1 MKSRER
7 EGLSCLELY
16 IHIPFCVRKCAYCDF
31 LSFPSGEEERARYV
45 ERLTEEI
52 EEAGAVSGDYVV
64 TAIFLG
70 GGTPSVL
77 APEQTKRIL
86 QAVKENFYV
95 AEDAEITT
103 EVNPGT
109 ADKEKLRAWKQ
120 AGINRLSFGLQSAEN
135 RELQLLGRIHTME
148 EFLESYQTARE
159 AGFDNINIDLMSA
172 LPGQTVSSW
181 EKTLRTVAALQPE
194 HISAYSLI
202 IEEGTPFYQLFGEDE
217 DKQEEQRRRKEL
229 GVPELPDE
237 DAERRMYYDTEQ
249 ILKEAGY
256 HRYEIS
262 NYAKPGYECRH
273 NKGYWT
279 GTEYLGLGLGA
290 SSYIS
295 IRRKDGSDAK
305 ISASGEE
312 GRQERWRHN
321 KGYWTGTEYL
331 GLGLGAS
338 SYISIRR
345 KDGSDAKI
353 SASGEEGRQERWL
366 ERRSNVRDFK
376 TYLSFGRE
384 DFKAGRQIEEREAL
398 TEQARMEEFMFLGL
412 RLTEGISEAE
422 FFRRFNCTLEAVYGK
437 VLNELSRQELIER
450 YEREG
455 AAFWRLTRRG
465 IDVSN
470 YVLAEF
476 LME

>member
-31 LSFPSGEEERARYV
+31 LSFPSGGEERARYV

-77 APEQTKRIL
+77 APEQTERIL
-86 QAVKENFYV
+86 QAVKESFYV

-109 ADKEKLRAWKQ
+109 ADKEKLKAWKK

-135 RELQLLGRIHTME
+135 KELQFLGRIHTME
-148 EFLESYQTARE
+148 EFLESYQAARE

-237 DAERRMYYDTEQ
+237 GAERRMYYDTEQ

-262 NYAKPGYECRH
+262 NYAKPGYEC
-273 NKGYWT
+273 
-279 GTEYLGLGLGA
+279 
-290 SSYIS
+290 
-295 IRRKDGSDAK
+295 
-305 ISASGEE
+305 
-312 GRQERWRHN
+312 RHN

-422 FFRRFNCTLEAVYGK
+422 FFRRFSCTLETVYGD
-437 VLNELSRQELIER
+437 VLEGLARQELMER

-470 YVLAEF
+470 CVLAEF

>member
-1 MKSRER
+1 MKSREK
-7 EGLSCLELY
+7 EDLSCLELY

-31 LSFPSGEEERARYV
+31 LSFPSGEEERERYV

-52 EEAGAVSGDYVV
+52 EEAGAVSEGYVA
-64 TAIFLG
+64 TAIFFG

-77 APEQTKRIL
+77 TPKQTERIL
-86 QAVKENFYV
+86 NAVKKSFYV

-109 ADKEKLRAWKQ
+109 ADREKLEAWRQ
-120 AGINRLSFGLQSAEN
+120 AGINRLSFGLQSTEN
-135 RELQLLGRIHTME
+135 RELQYLGRIHTME
-148 EFLESYQTARE
+148 DFLESYRAARE
-159 AGFDNINIDLMSA
+159 AGFENINIDLMSA

-181 EKTLRTVAALQPE
+181 EKTLRTVVSLQPE

-202 IEEGTPFYQLFGEDE
+202 IEEGTPFWQLFGEDG
-217 DKQEEQRRRKEL
+217 DAAEEKKRRQSL
-229 GVPELPDE
+229 GIPELPDE
-237 DAERRMYYDTEQ
+237 DAERRMYYDTEW
-249 ILKEAGY
+249 ILGEAGY

-290 SSYIS
+290 SSYIN
-295 IRRKDGSDAK
+295 IRREKGEAAK
-305 ISASGEE
+305 ISASGKES
-312 GRQERWRHN
+312 GDRRQ
-321 KGYWTGTEYL
+321 
-331 GLGLGAS
+331 
-338 SYISIRR
+338 
-345 KDGSDAKI
+345 
-353 SASGEEGRQERWL
+353 L

-376 TYLSFGRE
+376 TYLSLTRE
-384 DFKAGRQIEEREAL
+384 DFRAGRQIEERELL
-398 TEQARMEEFMFLGL
+398 TNQAMMEEFMFLGL
-412 RLTEGISEAE
+412 RLTEGISEME
-422 FFRRFNCTLEAVYGK
+422 FFRRFSCTLETVYGD
-437 VLNELSRQELIER
+437 VLEKLAGQELMER

-455 AAFWRLTRRG
+455 AAFWRLTKRG

-470 YVLAEF
+470 CVLAEF

>member
-16 IHIPFCVRKCAYCDF
+16 IHIPFCIRKCAYCDF
-31 LSFPSGEEERARYV
+31 LSFPSEEEERARYV

-77 APEQTKRIL
+77 EPEQTKRIL
-86 QAVKENFYV
+86 QAVKESFYV

-109 ADKEKLRAWKQ
+109 ADKEKLKAWKQ
-120 AGINRLSFGLQSAEN
+120 VGINRLSFGLQSAEN

-249 ILKEAGY
+249 ILKEAEY

-290 SSYIS
+290 SSYI
-295 IRRKDGSDAK
+295 
-305 ISASGEE
+305 
-312 GRQERWRHN
+312 N
-321 KGYWTGTEYL
+321 
-331 GLGLGAS
+331 
-338 SYISIRR
+338 IRR

-384 DFKAGRQIEEREAL
+384 DFKAGRQIEKREAL

-422 FFRRFNCTLEAVYGK
+422 FFRRFSCTLEAVYGK
-437 VLNELSRQELIER
+437 VLDELGRQGLIEK
-450 YEREG
+450 YGREG
-455 AAFWRLTRRG
+455 AAFWHLTKRG

>member
-1 MKSRER
+1 MKSREK

-31 LSFPSGEEERARYV
+31 LSFPSGEEERERYV

-77 APEQTKRIL
+77 TPNQTERIL
-86 QAVKENFYV
+86 KAVKKSFYV
-95 AEDAEITT
+95 AKDAEITT

-109 ADKEKLRAWKQ
+109 ADREKLEAWRQ
-120 AGINRLSFGLQSAEN
+120 AGINRLSFGLQSTEN
-135 RELQLLGRIHTME
+135 RELQYLGRIHTME
-148 EFLESYQTARE
+148 DFLASYQAARE
-159 AGFDNINIDLMSA
+159 AGFENINIDLMSA

-181 EKTLRTVAALQPE
+181 EKTLRTVVSLQPE

-202 IEEGTPFYQLFGEDE
+202 IEEGTPFCQLFGGDE
-217 DKQEEQRRRKEL
+217 NEAEEKKRRQAL

-237 DAERRMYYDTEQ
+237 DAERRMYYDTER
-249 ILKEAGY
+249 ILGEAGY

-290 SSYIS
+290 SSYINV
-295 IRRKDGSDAK
+295 RRENGEAAK
-305 ISASGEE
+305 ISVTEE
-312 GRQERWRHN
+312 ESEAGRQ
-321 KGYWTGTEYL
+321 
-331 GLGLGAS
+331 
-338 SYISIRR
+338 
-345 KDGSDAKI
+345 
-353 SASGEEGRQERWL
+353 L
-366 ERRSNVRDFK
+366 ERRSNIRDFK
-376 TYLSFGRE
+376 EYLSLSRE
-384 DFKAGRQIEEREAL
+384 DFQAGRQIEERELL
-398 TEQARMEEFMFLGL
+398 TTQAQMEEFMFLGL
-412 RLTEGISEAE
+412 RLMEGISEE
-422 FFRRFNCTLEAVYGK
+422 KFFRRFSCTLETVYGDA
-437 VLNELSRQELIER
+437 LEELASQELLER

-455 AAFWRLTRRG
+455 AAFWHLTKRG

>member
-181 EKTLRTVAALQPE
+181 ETTLRTVAALQPE

-312 GRQERWRHN
+312 GRQERW
-321 KGYWTGTEYL
+321 
-331 GLGLGAS
+331 
-338 SYISIRR
+338 
-345 KDGSDAKI
+345 
-353 SASGEEGRQERWL
+353 L

-384 DFKAGRQIEEREAL
+384 DFKAGRQIEERELL
-398 TEQARMEEFMFLGL
+398 TNQAQMEEFMFLGL

-422 FFRRFNCTLEAVYGK
+422 FLRRFSCTLETVYGD
-437 VLNELSRQELIER
+437 VLQELARQELMER

-455 AAFWRLTRRG
+455 AAFWRLTKRG

-470 YVLAEF
+470 CVLAEF

>member
-1 MKSRER
+1 MKSRKKED
-7 EGLSCLELY
+7 LSCLELY

-31 LSFPSGEEERARYV
+31 LSFPSGEEERERYV

-52 EEAGAVSGDYVV
+52 EEAGAVSEGYVA
-64 TAIFLG
+64 TAIFFG

-77 APEQTKRIL
+77 TPKQTERIL
-86 QAVKENFYV
+86 NAVKKSFYV

-109 ADKEKLRAWKQ
+109 ADREKLEAWRQ
-120 AGINRLSFGLQSAEN
+120 AGINRLSFGLQSTEN
-135 RELQLLGRIHTME
+135 RELQYLGRIHTME
-148 EFLESYQTARE
+148 DFLESYRAARE
-159 AGFDNINIDLMSA
+159 AGFENINIDLMSA

-181 EKTLRTVAALQPE
+181 EKTLRTVVSLQPE

-202 IEEGTPFYQLFGEDE
+202 IEEGTPFCQLFGEDG
-217 DKQEEQRRRKEL
+217 DAAEEKKRRQSL
-229 GVPELPDE
+229 GIPELPDE
-237 DAERRMYYDTEQ
+237 DAERRMYYDTER
-249 ILKEAGY
+249 ILGEAGY

-290 SSYIS
+290 SSYIN
-295 IRRKDGSDAK
+295 IRREKGEAAK
-305 ISASGEE
+305 ISASGKES
-312 GRQERWRHN
+312 GDRRQ
-321 KGYWTGTEYL
+321 
-331 GLGLGAS
+331 
-338 SYISIRR
+338 
-345 KDGSDAKI
+345 
-353 SASGEEGRQERWL
+353 L

-376 TYLSFGRE
+376 TYLSLTRE
-384 DFKAGRQIEEREAL
+384 DFRAGRQIEERELL
-398 TEQARMEEFMFLGL
+398 TNQAMMEEFMFLGL
-412 RLTEGISEAE
+412 RLTEGISEME
-422 FFRRFNCTLEAVYGK
+422 FFRRFSCTLETVYGD
-437 VLNELSRQELIER
+437 VLEKLAGQELMER

-455 AAFWRLTRRG
+455 AAFWRLTKRG

-470 YVLAEF
+470 CVLAEF

>member
-1 MKSRER
+1 MKSREK
-7 EGLSCLELY
+7 EDLSCLELY

-31 LSFPSGEEERARYV
+31 LSFPSGEEERERYV

-52 EEAGAVSGDYVV
+52 EEAGAVSEGYVA
-64 TAIFLG
+64 TAIFFG

-77 APEQTKRIL
+77 TPKQTEHIL
-86 QAVKENFYV
+86 NAVKKSFYV

-109 ADKEKLRAWKQ
+109 ADREKLEAWRQ
-120 AGINRLSFGLQSAEN
+120 AGINRLSFGLQSTEN
-135 RELQLLGRIHTME
+135 RELQYLGRIHTME
-148 EFLESYQTARE
+148 DFLESYRAARE
-159 AGFDNINIDLMSA
+159 AGFENINIDLMSA

-181 EKTLRTVAALQPE
+181 EKTLRTVVSLQPE

-202 IEEGTPFYQLFGEDE
+202 IEEGTPFCQMFGEDG
-217 DKQEEQRRRKEL
+217 DAAEEKKRRQSL
-229 GVPELPDE
+229 GIPELPDE
-237 DAERRMYYDTEQ
+237 DAERRMYYDTER
-249 ILKEAGY
+249 ILGEAGY

-290 SSYIS
+290 SSYIN
-295 IRRKDGSDAK
+295 IRREKGEAAK
-305 ISASGEE
+305 ISASGKES
-312 GRQERWRHN
+312 GDRRQ
-321 KGYWTGTEYL
+321 
-331 GLGLGAS
+331 
-338 SYISIRR
+338 
-345 KDGSDAKI
+345 
-353 SASGEEGRQERWL
+353 L

-376 TYLSFGRE
+376 TYLSLTRD
-384 DFKAGRQIEEREAL
+384 DFRAGRQIEERELL
-398 TEQARMEEFMFLGL
+398 TNQAMMEEFMFLGL
-412 RLTEGISEAE
+412 RLTEGISEME
-422 FFRRFNCTLEAVYGK
+422 FFRRFSCALETVYGD
-437 VLNELSRQELIER
+437 VLEKLAGQELMER

-470 YVLAEF
+470 CVLAEF

>member
-16 IHIPFCVRKCAYCDF
+16 IHIPFCIRKCAYCDF

-77 APEQTKRIL
+77 EPEQTKRIL
-86 QAVKENFYV
+86 QAVKESFYV

-279 GTEYLGLGLGA
+279 GTEYLGLGLG
-290 SSYIS
+290 S
-295 IRRKDGSDAK
+295 
-305 ISASGEE
+305 
-312 GRQERWRHN
+312 
-321 KGYWTGTEYL
+321 
-331 GLGLGAS
+331 S

-422 FFRRFNCTLEAVYGK
+422 FFRRFSCTLEAVYGK
-437 VLNELSRQELIER
+437 VLDELGRQGLIEK
-450 YEREG
+450 YGREG
-455 AAFWRLTRRG
+455 AAFWRLTKRG

>member
-1 MKSRER
+1 MKSRKKED
-7 EGLSCLELY
+7 LSCLELY

-31 LSFPSGEEERARYV
+31 LSFPSGEEERERYV

-52 EEAGAVSGDYVV
+52 EEAGAVSEGYVA
-64 TAIFLG
+64 TAIFFG

-77 APEQTKRIL
+77 TPKQTERIL
-86 QAVKENFYV
+86 NAVKKSFYV

-109 ADKEKLRAWKQ
+109 ADREKLEAWRQ
-120 AGINRLSFGLQSAEN
+120 AGINRLSFGLQSTEN
-135 RELQLLGRIHTME
+135 RELQYLGRIHTME
-148 EFLESYQTARE
+148 DFLESYRAARE
-159 AGFDNINIDLMSA
+159 AGFENINIDLMSA

-181 EKTLRTVAALQPE
+181 EKTLRTVVSLQPE

-202 IEEGTPFYQLFGEDE
+202 IEEGTPFCQLFGEDG
-217 DKQEEQRRRKEL
+217 DAAEEKKRRQSL
-229 GVPELPDE
+229 GIPELPDE
-237 DAERRMYYDTEQ
+237 DAERRMYYDTER
-249 ILKEAGY
+249 ILGEAGY

-290 SSYIS
+290 SSYIN
-295 IRRKDGSDAK
+295 IRREKGEAAK
-305 ISASGEE
+305 ISASGKES
-312 GRQERWRHN
+312 GDRRQ
-321 KGYWTGTEYL
+321 
-331 GLGLGAS
+331 
-338 SYISIRR
+338 
-345 KDGSDAKI
+345 
-353 SASGEEGRQERWL
+353 L

-376 TYLSFGRE
+376 TYLSLTRE
-384 DFKAGRQIEEREAL
+384 DFRAGRQIEERAL
-398 TEQARMEEFMFLGL
+398 LTSQAQMEEFMFLGL
-412 RLTEGISEAE
+412 RLTEGISEME
-422 FFRRFNCTLEAVYGK
+422 FFRRFSCALETVYGD
-437 VLNELSRQELIER
+437 VLEKLAGQELMER

-455 AAFWRLTRRG
+455 AAFWRLTKRG

-470 YVLAEF
+470 CVLAEF

>member
-1 MKSRER
+1 MKSREK
-7 EGLSCLELY
+7 EDLSCLELY

-31 LSFPSGEEERARYV
+31 LSFPSGEEERERYV

-52 EEAGAVSGDYVV
+52 EEAGAVSEGYVA
-64 TAIFLG
+64 TAIFFG

-77 APEQTKRIL
+77 TPKQTERIL
-86 QAVKENFYV
+86 EAMKKSFYV

-109 ADKEKLRAWKQ
+109 ADREKLEAWRQ
-120 AGINRLSFGLQSAEN
+120 AGINRLSFGLQSTEN
-135 RELQLLGRIHTME
+135 RELQYLGRIHTME
-148 EFLESYQTARE
+148 DFLESYRAARE
-159 AGFDNINIDLMSA
+159 AGFENINIDLMSA

-181 EKTLRTVAALQPE
+181 EKTLRTVVSLQPE

-202 IEEGTPFYQLFGEDE
+202 IEEGTSFCQLFGEDG
-217 DKQEEQRRRKEL
+217 DAAEEKKRRQSL
-229 GVPELPDE
+229 GIPELPDE
-237 DAERRMYYDTEQ
+237 DAERRMYYDTER
-249 ILKEAGY
+249 ILGEAGY

-290 SSYIS
+290 SSYIN
-295 IRRKDGSDAK
+295 IRREKGDAAK
-305 ISASGEE
+305 MSASGEE
-312 GRQERWRHN
+312 SGDRRQ
-321 KGYWTGTEYL
+321 
-331 GLGLGAS
+331 
-338 SYISIRR
+338 
-345 KDGSDAKI
+345 
-353 SASGEEGRQERWL
+353 L

-376 TYLSFGRE
+376 TYLSLTRE
-384 DFKAGRQIEEREAL
+384 DFRAGRQIEERAL
-398 TEQARMEEFMFLGL
+398 LTSQAQMEEFMFLGL

-422 FFRRFNCTLEAVYGK
+422 FLRRFSCALKTVYGD
-437 VLNELSRQELIER
+437 VLEELARQELMER

-455 AAFWRLTRRG
+455 AAFWRLTKRG

-470 YVLAEF
+470 CVLAEF

>member
-1 MKSRER
+1 M
-7 EGLSCLELY
+7 
-16 IHIPFCVRKCAYCDF
+16 
-31 LSFPSGEEERARYV
+31 

-70 GGTPSVL
+70 GGTSSVL
-77 APEQTKRIL
+77 APEQTERIL

-109 ADKEKLRAWKQ
+109 ADKEKLKAWKQ
-120 AGINRLSFGLQSAEN
+120 VGINRLSFGLQSAEN
-135 RELQLLGRIHTME
+135 KELQFLGRIHTME
-148 EFLESYQTARE
+148 EFLESYQAARE

-312 GRQERWRHN
+312 GRQERW
-321 KGYWTGTEYL
+321 
-331 GLGLGAS
+331 
-338 SYISIRR
+338 
-345 KDGSDAKI
+345 
-353 SASGEEGRQERWL
+353 L

-422 FFRRFNCTLEAVYGK
+422 FFRRFSCTLEAVYGK
-437 VLNELSRQELIER
+437 VLDELGRQGLIEK
-450 YEREG
+450 YGREG
-455 AAFWRLTRRG
+455 AAFWRLTKRG

>member
-1 MKSRER
+1 MKSREK
-7 EGLSCLELY
+7 EDLSCLELY

-31 LSFPSGEEERARYV
+31 LSFPSGEEERERYV

-52 EEAGAVSGDYVV
+52 EEAGAVSEGYVA
-64 TAIFLG
+64 TAIFFG

-77 APEQTKRIL
+77 TPKQTERIL
-86 QAVKENFYV
+86 NAVKKSFYV

-109 ADKEKLRAWKQ
+109 ADREKLEAWRQ
-120 AGINRLSFGLQSAEN
+120 AGINRLSFGLQSTEN
-135 RELQLLGRIHTME
+135 RELQYLGRIHTME
-148 EFLESYQTARE
+148 DFLESYRAARE
-159 AGFDNINIDLMSA
+159 AGFENINIDLMSA

-181 EKTLRTVAALQPE
+181 EKTLRTVVSLQPE

-202 IEEGTPFYQLFGEDE
+202 IEEGTPFCQLFGEDG
-217 DKQEEQRRRKEL
+217 DAAEEKKRRQSL
-229 GVPELPDE
+229 GIPELPDE
-237 DAERRMYYDTEQ
+237 DAERRMYYDTER
-249 ILKEAGY
+249 ILGEAGY

-290 SSYIS
+290 SSYIN
-295 IRRKDGSDAK
+295 IRREKGEAAK
-305 ISASGEE
+305 ISASGKES
-312 GRQERWRHN
+312 GDRRQ
-321 KGYWTGTEYL
+321 
-331 GLGLGAS
+331 
-338 SYISIRR
+338 
-345 KDGSDAKI
+345 
-353 SASGEEGRQERWL
+353 L

-376 TYLSFGRE
+376 TYLSLTRE
-384 DFKAGRQIEEREAL
+384 DFRAGRQIEERELL
-398 TEQARMEEFMFLGL
+398 TNQAQMEEFMFLGL
-412 RLTEGISEAE
+412 RLTEGISEEE
-422 FFRRFNCTLEAVYGK
+422 FFRRFSCTLETVYGD
-437 VLNELSRQELIER
+437 VLQELARQELMER

-455 AAFWRLTRRG
+455 AAFWRLTKRG

-470 YVLAEF
+470 CVLAEF

>member
-1 MKSRER
+1 MKSREK
-7 EGLSCLELY
+7 EDLSCLELY

-31 LSFPSGEEERARYV
+31 LSFPSGEEERERYV

-52 EEAGAVSGDYVV
+52 EEAGAVSEGYVA
-64 TAIFLG
+64 TAIFFG

-77 APEQTKRIL
+77 TPKQTERIL
-86 QAVKENFYV
+86 NAVKKSFYV

-109 ADKEKLRAWKQ
+109 ADREKLEAWRQ
-120 AGINRLSFGLQSAEN
+120 AGINRLSFGLQSTEN
-135 RELQLLGRIHTME
+135 RELQYLGRIHTME
-148 EFLESYQTARE
+148 DFLESYRAARE
-159 AGFDNINIDLMSA
+159 AGFENINIDLMSA

-181 EKTLRTVAALQPE
+181 EKTLRTVVSLQPE

-202 IEEGTPFYQLFGEDE
+202 IEEGTPFCQMFGEDG
-217 DKQEEQRRRKEL
+217 DAAEEKKRRQSL
-229 GVPELPDE
+229 GIPELPDE
-237 DAERRMYYDTEQ
+237 DAERRMYYDTER
-249 ILKEAGY
+249 ILGEAGY

-290 SSYIS
+290 SSYIN
-295 IRRKDGSDAK
+295 IRREKGEAAK
-305 ISASGEE
+305 ISASGKES
-312 GRQERWRHN
+312 GDRRQ
-321 KGYWTGTEYL
+321 
-331 GLGLGAS
+331 
-338 SYISIRR
+338 
-345 KDGSDAKI
+345 
-353 SASGEEGRQERWL
+353 L

-376 TYLSFGRE
+376 TYLSLTRD
-384 DFKAGRQIEEREAL
+384 DFRAGRQIEERELL
-398 TEQARMEEFMFLGL
+398 TNQAMMEEFMFLGL
-412 RLTEGISEAE
+412 RLTEGISEME
-422 FFRRFNCTLEAVYGK
+422 FFRRFSCALETVYGD
-437 VLNELSRQELIER
+437 VLEKLAGQELMER

-455 AAFWRLTRRG
+455 AAFWRLTKRG

-470 YVLAEF
+470 CVLAEF

>member
-16 IHIPFCVRKCAYCDF
+16 IHIPFCIRKCAYCDF

-77 APEQTKRIL
+77 EPEQTKRIL
-86 QAVKENFYV
+86 QAVKESFYV

-135 RELQLLGRIHTME
+135 KELQFLGRIHTME
-148 EFLESYQTARE
+148 EFLESYQAARE

-279 GTEYLGLGLGA
+279 GTEYLGLGLG
-290 SSYIS
+290 S
-295 IRRKDGSDAK
+295 
-305 ISASGEE
+305 
-312 GRQERWRHN
+312 
-321 KGYWTGTEYL
+321 
-331 GLGLGAS
+331 S

-384 DFKAGRQIEEREAL
+384 DFKVGRQIEEREAL

-422 FFRRFNCTLEAVYGK
+422 FFRRFSCTLEAVYGK
-437 VLNELSRQELIER
+437 VLDELGRQGLIEK
-450 YEREG
+450 YGREG
-455 AAFWRLTRRG
+455 AAFWRLTKRG

>member
-1 MKSRER
+1 MKSREK
-7 EGLSCLELY
+7 EDLSCLELY

-31 LSFPSGEEERARYV
+31 LSFPSGEEERERYV

-70 GGTPSVL
+70 GGTSSVL
-77 APEQTKRIL
+77 APEQTERIL

-109 ADKEKLRAWKQ
+109 ADKEKLKAWKQ
-120 AGINRLSFGLQSAEN
+120 VGINRLSFGLQSAEN
-135 RELQLLGRIHTME
+135 KELQFLGRIHTME
-148 EFLESYQTARE
+148 EFLESYQAARE

-312 GRQERWRHN
+312 GRQERW
-321 KGYWTGTEYL
+321 
-331 GLGLGAS
+331 
-338 SYISIRR
+338 
-345 KDGSDAKI
+345 
-353 SASGEEGRQERWL
+353 L

-422 FFRRFNCTLEAVYGK
+422 FFRRFSCTLEAVYGK
-437 VLNELSRQELIER
+437 VLDELGRQGLIER

>member
-77 APEQTKRIL
+77 EPEQTKRIL
-86 QAVKENFYV
+86 QAVKESFYV

-312 GRQERWRHN
+312 GRQERW
-321 KGYWTGTEYL
+321 
-331 GLGLGAS
+331 
-338 SYISIRR
+338 
-345 KDGSDAKI
+345 
-353 SASGEEGRQERWL
+353 L

-384 DFKAGRQIEEREAL
+384 DFKAGRRIEERETL

-422 FFRRFNCTLEAVYGK
+422 FFRRFSCTLETVYGD
-437 VLNELSRQELIER
+437 VLEGLARQGLIEK
-450 YEREG
+450 YGREG
-455 AAFWRLTRRG
+455 AAFWRLTKRG

>member
-1 MKSRER
+1 MKSRKKED
-7 EGLSCLELY
+7 LSCLELY

-31 LSFPSGEEERARYV
+31 LSFPSGEEERERYV

-52 EEAGAVSGDYVV
+52 EEAGAVSEGYVA
-64 TAIFLG
+64 TAIFFG

-77 APEQTKRIL
+77 TPKQTERIL
-86 QAVKENFYV
+86 NAVKKSFYV

-109 ADKEKLRAWKQ
+109 ADREKLEAWRQ
-120 AGINRLSFGLQSAEN
+120 AGINRLSFGLQSTEN
-135 RELQLLGRIHTME
+135 RELQYLGRIHTME
-148 EFLESYQTARE
+148 DFLESYRAARE
-159 AGFDNINIDLMSA
+159 AGFENINIDLMSA

-181 EKTLRTVAALQPE
+181 EKTLRTVVSLQPE

-202 IEEGTPFYQLFGEDE
+202 IEEGTPFCQLFGEDG
-217 DKQEEQRRRKEL
+217 DAAEEKKRRQSL
-229 GVPELPDE
+229 GIPELPDE
-237 DAERRMYYDTEQ
+237 DAERRMYYDTER
-249 ILKEAGY
+249 ILGEAGY

-290 SSYIS
+290 SSYIN
-295 IRRKDGSDAK
+295 IRREKGEAAK
-305 ISASGEE
+305 ISASGKES
-312 GRQERWRHN
+312 GDRRQ
-321 KGYWTGTEYL
+321 
-331 GLGLGAS
+331 
-338 SYISIRR
+338 
-345 KDGSDAKI
+345 
-353 SASGEEGRQERWL
+353 L

-376 TYLSFGRE
+376 TYLSLTRE
-384 DFKAGRQIEEREAL
+384 DFRAGRQIEERELL
-398 TEQARMEEFMFLGL
+398 TNQAMMEEFMFLGL
-412 RLTEGISEAE
+412 RLTEGISEME
-422 FFRRFNCTLEAVYGK
+422 FFRRFSCALETVYGD
-437 VLNELSRQELIER
+437 VLEKLARQELMER

-455 AAFWRLTRRG
+455 AAFWRLTKRG

-470 YVLAEF
+470 CVLAEF

>member
-86 QAVKENFYV
+86 QAVKESFYV

-109 ADKEKLRAWKQ
+109 ADKEKLKAWKQ

-135 RELQLLGRIHTME
+135 KELQFLGRIHTME
-148 EFLESYQTARE
+148 EFLESYQAARE

-312 GRQERWRHN
+312 GRQERW
-321 KGYWTGTEYL
+321 
-331 GLGLGAS
+331 
-338 SYISIRR
+338 
-345 KDGSDAKI
+345 
-353 SASGEEGRQERWL
+353 L

-384 DFKAGRQIEEREAL
+384 DFKAGRQIEERETL

-422 FFRRFNCTLEAVYGK
+422 FFRRFSCTLETVYGD
-437 VLNELSRQELIER
+437 VLEGLARQGLIEK
-450 YEREG
+450 YGREG
-455 AAFWRLTRRG
+455 AAFWRLTKRG

>member
-1 MKSRER
+1 MKSREKGR
-7 EGLSCLELY
+7 LSCLELY

-31 LSFPSGEEERARYV
+31 LSFPSGEEERERYV
-45 ERLTEEI
+45 ECLTEEI
-52 EEAGAVSGDYVV
+52 EEAGAVSGRYVV

-77 APEQTKRIL
+77 TPEQTKGIL
-86 QAVKENFYV
+86 EAVKKSFYV

-103 EVNPGT
+103 EANPGT
-109 ADKEKLRAWKQ
+109 ADGNKFRAWKQ
-120 AGINRLSFGLQSAEN
+120 AGINRLSFGLQSTEN
-135 RELQLLGRIHTME
+135 KELQCLGRIHTME
-148 EFLESYQTARE
+148 DFLESYQAARE

-181 EKTLRTVAALQPE
+181 EKTLRTVVKLRPE

-202 IEEGTPFYQLFGEDE
+202 IEEGTPFYWLFGGDGDE
-217 DKQEEQRRRKEL
+217 MEEQKRRQTL
-229 GVPELPDE
+229 GIPDLPDE
-237 DAERRMYYDTEQ
+237 DAERRMYYETER

-262 NYAKPGYECRH
+262 NYAKPGYECCH

-290 SSYIS
+290 SSYVN
-295 IRRKDGSDAK
+295 RRGE
-305 ISASGEE
+305 IPLSGETKKE
-312 GRQERWRHN
+312 DGRER
-321 KGYWTGTEYL
+321 
-331 GLGLGAS
+331 
-338 SYISIRR
+338 
-345 KDGSDAKI
+345 
-353 SASGEEGRQERWL
+353 QM
-366 ERRSNVRDFK
+366 ERRSNIRDFK
-376 TYLSFGRE
+376 TYLSLSRE
-384 DFKAGRQIEEREAL
+384 DFRAERQVAEREIL

-412 RLTEGISEAE
+412 RLTEGISEE
-422 FFRRFNCTLEAVYGK
+422 RFFRLFGRSLDDVYGK
-437 VLNELSRQELIER
+437 VLNELTCQELIEQ
-450 YEREG
+450 YERDDTV
-455 AAFWRLTRRG
+455 FWRLTKRG

>member
-1 MKSRER
+1 MKSREK
-7 EGLSCLELY
+7 EDLSCLELY

-31 LSFPSGEEERARYV
+31 LSFPSGEEERERYV

-52 EEAGAVSGDYVV
+52 EEAGAVSEGYVA
-64 TAIFLG
+64 TAIFFG

-77 APEQTKRIL
+77 TPKQTERIL
-86 QAVKENFYV
+86 NAVKKSFYV

-109 ADKEKLRAWKQ
+109 ADREKLEAWRQ
-120 AGINRLSFGLQSAEN
+120 AGINRLSFGLQSTEN
-135 RELQLLGRIHTME
+135 RELQYLGRIHTME
-148 EFLESYQTARE
+148 DFLESYRAARE
-159 AGFDNINIDLMSA
+159 AGFENINIDLMSA

-181 EKTLRTVAALQPE
+181 EKTLRTVVSLQPE

-202 IEEGTPFYQLFGEDE
+202 IEEGTPFCQLFGEDG
-217 DKQEEQRRRKEL
+217 DAAEEKKRRQSL
-229 GVPELPDE
+229 GIPELPDE
-237 DAERRMYYDTEQ
+237 DAERRMYYDTER
-249 ILKEAGY
+249 ILGEAGY

-290 SSYIS
+290 SSYIN
-295 IRRKDGSDAK
+295 IRREKGEAAK
-305 ISASGEE
+305 ISASGKES
-312 GRQERWRHN
+312 GDRRQ
-321 KGYWTGTEYL
+321 
-331 GLGLGAS
+331 
-338 SYISIRR
+338 
-345 KDGSDAKI
+345 
-353 SASGEEGRQERWL
+353 L

-376 TYLSFGRE
+376 TYLSLTRD
-384 DFKAGRQIEEREAL
+384 DFRAGRQIEERELL
-398 TEQARMEEFMFLGL
+398 TNQAQMEEFMFLGL
-412 RLTEGISEAE
+412 RLTEGISEEE
-422 FFRRFNCTLEAVYGK
+422 FFRRFSCTLETVYGD
-437 VLNELSRQELIER
+437 VLQELAGQELMER

-455 AAFWRLTRRG
+455 AAFWRLTKRG

-470 YVLAEF
+470 CVLAEF

>member
-16 IHIPFCVRKCAYCDF
+16 IHIPFCIRKCAYCDF

-86 QAVKENFYV
+86 QAVKESFYV

-109 ADKEKLRAWKQ
+109 AGKEKLNSWKQ

-135 RELQLLGRIHTME
+135 KELQFLGRIHTME
-148 EFLESYQTARE
+148 EFLESYQAARE

-217 DKQEEQRRRKEL
+217 DKQEEWRRRKEL

-312 GRQERWRHN
+312 
-321 KGYWTGTEYL
+321 
-331 GLGLGAS
+331 
-338 SYISIRR
+338 
-345 KDGSDAKI
+345 D
-353 SASGEEGRQERWL
+353 RQERWL

-376 TYLSFGRE
+376 TYLSLGRE
-384 DFKAGRQIEEREAL
+384 DFKAERQIEERETL

>member
-1 MKSRER
+1 MKSREKGR
-7 EGLSCLELY
+7 LSCLELY

-31 LSFPSGEEERARYV
+31 LSFPSGEEERERYV
-45 ERLTEEI
+45 ECLTEEI
-52 EEAGAVSGDYVV
+52 EEAGAVSGRYVV

-77 APEQTKRIL
+77 TPEQTKGIL
-86 QAVKENFYV
+86 EAVKKSFYV

-103 EVNPGT
+103 EANPGT
-109 ADKEKLRAWKQ
+109 ADGNKFRAWKQ
-120 AGINRLSFGLQSAEN
+120 AGINRLSFGLQSTEN
-135 RELQLLGRIHTME
+135 KELQCLGRIHTME
-148 EFLESYQTARE
+148 DFLESYQAARE

-181 EKTLRTVAALQPE
+181 EKTLRTVVKLRPE

-202 IEEGTPFYQLFGEDE
+202 IEEGTPFYWLFGGDGDE
-217 DKQEEQRRRKEL
+217 MEEQKRRQTL
-229 GVPELPDE
+229 GIPDLPDE
-237 DAERRMYYDTEQ
+237 DAERRMYYETER

-262 NYAKPGYECRH
+262 NYAKPGYECCH

-290 SSYIS
+290 SSYVN
-295 IRRKDGSDAK
+295 RRGE
-305 ISASGEE
+305 IPLSGETKKQD
-312 GRQERWRHN
+312 GRER
-321 KGYWTGTEYL
+321 
-331 GLGLGAS
+331 
-338 SYISIRR
+338 
-345 KDGSDAKI
+345 
-353 SASGEEGRQERWL
+353 QM
-366 ERRSNVRDFK
+366 ERRSNIRDFK
-376 TYLSFGRE
+376 TYLSLSRE
-384 DFKAGRQIEEREAL
+384 DFRAERQVAEREIL

-412 RLTEGISEAE
+412 RLTEGISEE
-422 FFRRFNCTLEAVYGK
+422 RFFRLFGRSLDDVYGK
-437 VLNELSRQELIER
+437 VLNELTCQELIEQ
-450 YEREG
+450 YERDDTV
-455 AAFWRLTRRG
+455 FWRLTKRG

>member
-1 MKSRER
+1 MKSREK
-7 EGLSCLELY
+7 EDLSCLELY

-31 LSFPSGEEERARYV
+31 LSFPSGEEERERYV

-52 EEAGAVSGDYVV
+52 EEAGAVSEGYVA
-64 TAIFLG
+64 TAIFFG

-77 APEQTKRIL
+77 TPKQTERIL
-86 QAVKENFYV
+86 NAVKKSFYV

-109 ADKEKLRAWKQ
+109 ADREKLEAWRQ
-120 AGINRLSFGLQSAEN
+120 AGINRLSFGLQSTEN
-135 RELQLLGRIHTME
+135 RELQYLGRIHTME
-148 EFLESYQTARE
+148 DFLESYRAARE
-159 AGFDNINIDLMSA
+159 AGFENINIDLMSA

-181 EKTLRTVAALQPE
+181 EKTLRTVVSLQPE

-202 IEEGTPFYQLFGEDE
+202 IEEGTPFCQMFGEDG
-217 DKQEEQRRRKEL
+217 DAAEEKKRRQSL
-229 GVPELPDE
+229 GIPELPDE
-237 DAERRMYYDTEQ
+237 DAERRMYYDTER
-249 ILKEAGY
+249 ILGEAGY

-290 SSYIS
+290 SSYIN
-295 IRRKDGSDAK
+295 IRREKGEAAK
-305 ISASGEE
+305 ISASGKES
-312 GRQERWRHN
+312 GDRRQ
-321 KGYWTGTEYL
+321 
-331 GLGLGAS
+331 
-338 SYISIRR
+338 
-345 KDGSDAKI
+345 
-353 SASGEEGRQERWL
+353 L

-376 TYLSFGRE
+376 TYLSLTRE
-384 DFKAGRQIEEREAL
+384 DFRAGRQIEERAL
-398 TEQARMEEFMFLGL
+398 LTNQAMMEEFMFLGL
-412 RLTEGISEAE
+412 RLTEGISEME
-422 FFRRFNCTLEAVYGK
+422 FFRRFSCTLETVYGD
-437 VLNELSRQELIER
+437 VLEKLAGQELMER

-455 AAFWRLTRRG
+455 AAFWRLTKRG

-470 YVLAEF
+470 CVLAEF

>member
-1 MKSRER
+1 MKSREK
-7 EGLSCLELY
+7 EDLSCLELY

-31 LSFPSGEEERARYV
+31 LSFPSGEEERERYV

-52 EEAGAVSGDYVV
+52 EEAGAVSEGYVA
-64 TAIFLG
+64 TAIFFG

-77 APEQTKRIL
+77 TPKQTERIL
-86 QAVKENFYV
+86 NAVKKSFYV

-109 ADKEKLRAWKQ
+109 ADREKLEAWRQ
-120 AGINRLSFGLQSAEN
+120 AGINRLSFGLQSTEN
-135 RELQLLGRIHTME
+135 RELQYLGRIHTME
-148 EFLESYQTARE
+148 DFLESYRAARE
-159 AGFDNINIDLMSA
+159 AGFENINIDLMSA

-181 EKTLRTVAALQPE
+181 EKTLRTVVSLQPE

-202 IEEGTPFYQLFGEDE
+202 IEEGTPFCQLFGEDG
-217 DKQEEQRRRKEL
+217 DAAEEKNRRQSL
-229 GVPELPDE
+229 GIPELPDE
-237 DAERRMYYDTEQ
+237 DAERRMYYDTER
-249 ILKEAGY
+249 ILGEAGY

-290 SSYIS
+290 SSYIN
-295 IRRKDGSDAK
+295 IRREKGEAAK
-305 ISASGEE
+305 ISASGKES
-312 GRQERWRHN
+312 GDRRQ
-321 KGYWTGTEYL
+321 
-331 GLGLGAS
+331 
-338 SYISIRR
+338 
-345 KDGSDAKI
+345 
-353 SASGEEGRQERWL
+353 L

-376 TYLSFGRE
+376 TYLSLTRE
-384 DFKAGRQIEEREAL
+384 DFRAGRQIEERELL
-398 TEQARMEEFMFLGL
+398 TNQAMMEEFMFLGL
-412 RLTEGISEAE
+412 RLTEGISEME
-422 FFRRFNCTLEAVYGK
+422 FFRRFSCTLETVYGD
-437 VLNELSRQELIER
+437 VLEKLAGQELMER

-455 AAFWRLTRRG
+455 AAFWRLTKRG

-470 YVLAEF
+470 CVLAEF

>member
-1 MKSRER
+1 MKSREK
-7 EGLSCLELY
+7 EDLSCLELY

-31 LSFPSGEEERARYV
+31 LSFPSGEEERERYV

-52 EEAGAVSGDYVV
+52 EEAGAVSEGYVA
-64 TAIFLG
+64 TAIFFG

-77 APEQTKRIL
+77 TPKQTERIL
-86 QAVKENFYV
+86 NAVKKSFYV

-109 ADKEKLRAWKQ
+109 ADREKLEAWRQ
-120 AGINRLSFGLQSAEN
+120 AGINRLSFGLQSTEN
-135 RELQLLGRIHTME
+135 RELQYLGRIHTME
-148 EFLESYQTARE
+148 DFLESYRAARE
-159 AGFDNINIDLMSA
+159 AGFENINIDLMSA

-181 EKTLRTVAALQPE
+181 EKTLRTVVSLQPE

-202 IEEGTPFYQLFGEDE
+202 IEEGTPFCQLFGEDG
-217 DKQEEQRRRKEL
+217 DAAEEKKRRQSL
-229 GVPELPDE
+229 GIPELPDE
-237 DAERRMYYDTEQ
+237 DAERRMYYDTER
-249 ILKEAGY
+249 ILGEAGY

-290 SSYIS
+290 SSYIN
-295 IRRKDGSDAK
+295 IRREKGEAAK
-305 ISASGEE
+305 ISASGKES
-312 GRQERWRHN
+312 GDRRQ
-321 KGYWTGTEYL
+321 
-331 GLGLGAS
+331 
-338 SYISIRR
+338 
-345 KDGSDAKI
+345 
-353 SASGEEGRQERWL
+353 L

-376 TYLSFGRE
+376 TYLSLTRD
-384 DFKAGRQIEEREAL
+384 DFRAGRQIEERELL
-398 TEQARMEEFMFLGL
+398 TNQAMMEEFMFLGL
-412 RLTEGISEAE
+412 RLTEGISEME
-422 FFRRFNCTLEAVYGK
+422 FFRRFSCALETVYGD
-437 VLNELSRQELIER
+437 VLEKLAGQELMER

-455 AAFWRLTRRG
+455 AAFWRLTKRG

-470 YVLAEF
+470 CVLAEF

>member
-16 IHIPFCVRKCAYCDF
+16 IHIPFCIRKCVYCDF

-109 ADKEKLRAWKQ
+109 ADKEKLKAWKQ
-120 AGINRLSFGLQSAEN
+120 VGINRLSFGLQSAEN
-135 RELQLLGRIHTME
+135 KELQFLGRIHTME
-148 EFLESYQTARE
+148 EFLESYQAARE

-229 GVPELPDE
+229 GVSELPDE

-290 SSYIS
+290 ASYTG
-295 IRRKDGSDAK
+295 IRRKDGSDEK
-305 ISASGEE
+305 V
-312 GRQERWRHN
+312 
-321 KGYWTGTEYL
+321 
-331 GLGLGAS
+331 
-338 SYISIRR
+338 
-345 KDGSDAKI
+345 

-366 ERRSNVRDFK
+366 ERRSNVKDFK
-376 TYLSFGRE
+376 TYLSLSRE
-384 DFKAGRQIEEREAL
+384 DFKAGRQIEERELL
-398 TEQARMEEFMFLGL
+398 TAQAQMEEFMFLGL

-422 FFRRFNCTLEAVYGK
+422 FFRRFSCTLETVYGD
-437 VLNELSRQELIER
+437 VLEGLARQGLIEK
-450 YEREG
+450 YGREG
-455 AAFWRLTRRG
+455 AAFWRLTKRG

>member
-1 MKSRER
+1 MKSREK
-7 EGLSCLELY
+7 EDLSCLELY

-31 LSFPSGEEERARYV
+31 LSFPSGEEERERYV

-52 EEAGAVSGDYVV
+52 EEAGAVSEGYVA
-64 TAIFLG
+64 TAIFFG

-77 APEQTKRIL
+77 TPKQTERIL
-86 QAVKENFYV
+86 NAVKKSFYV

-109 ADKEKLRAWKQ
+109 ADREKLEAWRQ
-120 AGINRLSFGLQSAEN
+120 AGINRLSFGLQSTEN
-135 RELQLLGRIHTME
+135 RELQYLGRIHTME
-148 EFLESYQTARE
+148 DFLESYRAARE
-159 AGFDNINIDLMSA
+159 AGFENINIDLMSA

-181 EKTLRTVAALQPE
+181 EKTLRTVVSLQPE

-202 IEEGTPFYQLFGEDE
+202 IEEGTPFCQLFGEDG
-217 DKQEEQRRRKEL
+217 DAAEEKKRRQSL
-229 GVPELPDE
+229 GIPELPDE
-237 DAERRMYYDTEQ
+237 DAERRMYYDTER
-249 ILKEAGY
+249 ILGEAGY

-290 SSYIS
+290 SSYIN
-295 IRRKDGSDAK
+295 IRREKGEAAK
-305 ISASGEE
+305 ISASGKES
-312 GRQERWRHN
+312 GDRRQ
-321 KGYWTGTEYL
+321 
-331 GLGLGAS
+331 
-338 SYISIRR
+338 
-345 KDGSDAKI
+345 
-353 SASGEEGRQERWL
+353 L

-376 TYLSFGRE
+376 TYLSLTRE
-384 DFKAGRQIEEREAL
+384 DFRAGRQIEERELL
-398 TEQARMEEFMFLGL
+398 TNQAMMEEFMFLGL
-412 RLTEGISEAE
+412 RLTEGISEME
-422 FFRRFNCTLEAVYGK
+422 FFRRFSCALETVYGD
-437 VLNELSRQELIER
+437 VLEKLAGQELMER

-455 AAFWRLTRRG
+455 AAFWRLTKRG

-470 YVLAEF
+470 CVLAEF

>member
-1 MKSRER
+1 MKSREK
-7 EGLSCLELY
+7 EKLSCLELY

-31 LSFPSGEEERARYV
+31 LSFPSGEEERALYA

-52 EEAGAVSGDYVV
+52 EEAGAASGDYVV

-77 APEQTKRIL
+77 APEQTEGIL
-86 QAVKENFYV
+86 AAVKKSFHV

-109 ADKEKLRAWKQ
+109 ADREKLKAWKQ

-135 RELQLLGRIHTME
+135 KELQLLGRIHTME
-148 EFLESYQTARE
+148 DFLESYQAARE

-181 EKTLRTVAALQPE
+181 EKTVRTVAALQPE

-202 IEEGTPFYQLFGEDE
+202 IEEGTPFCRLFGENGDE
-217 DKQEEQRRRKEL
+217 EEEQRLRQTM
-229 GVPELPDE
+229 GIPDLPDE
-237 DAERRMYYDTEQ
+237 DAERRMYYDTET
-249 ILKEAGY
+249 ILRESGY

-290 SSYIS
+290 SSYTS
-295 IRRKDGSDAK
+295 IRRKEGSGGK

-312 GRQERWRHN
+312 DRQ
-321 KGYWTGTEYL
+321 
-331 GLGLGAS
+331 
-338 SYISIRR
+338 
-345 KDGSDAKI
+345 
-353 SASGEEGRQERWL
+353 L
-366 ERRSNVRDFK
+366 ERYSNVRDFK
-376 TYLSFGRE
+376 TYLSLGRE
-384 DFKAGRQIEEREAL
+384 DFKAGRQIEERELL
-398 TEQARMEEFMFLGL
+398 TEQTRMEEFMFLGL
-412 RLTEGISEAE
+412 RLTEGISEEE
-422 FFRRFNCTLEAVYGK
+422 FFKRFSCSLEAVYGK
-437 VLNELSRQELIER
+437 VLDELGRQELIER